1 MFLKYLKIQ
10 RGAAVIRDIR
20 FRKGINLII
29 DESNETIT
37 GNGVGKTTVL
47 KLIDFCFG
55 AKKTIFWENPENK
68 KQNHNLVKDYLTNS
82 ENEILISLCLTDNLE
97 EKDKSDEVL
106 IERNFISRASKSL
119 NRIDG
124 NNYTEDLFKQA
135 LMKIFFP
142 NADHDKPTFRQIISH
157 SIRYKDLSLN
167 NTLRTLDNF
176 TNDQEY
182 EALHLFL
189 FGCNFGDSINKQNIT
204 EKIKHENKFKRR
216 LEENKTKSEIETSL
230 SLINDDIQKLDH
242 KRNCLNINENFEDD
256 LNALNKLKY
265 KINNLSSKI
274 NQSHIRK
281 DLILEAKK
289 DLDQDRFSNDLK
301 QLREIYNQT
310 KKNFNGL
317 QKSFEDLVNYH
328 NQMLSEKVLFITK
341 ELPCLEDIIQK
352 QESSLKSL
360 LLEEASLAALIR
372 KSDTYE
378 QLEELVQ
385 ELGEK
390 YRQKG
395 EYENLLKQLNE
406 VDSNLKEYEA
416 ERRRIEEKQFSEEF
430 ETVITSQVKKFTKH
444 FATISEE
451 LYGKRYALKC
461 DVEKHRE
468 GHSSYKFSTF
478 VPDGPNTASGTKQG
492 EISSFDIA
500 YILFADAENIPCMH
514 FSLNDKKELM
524 DDKQLVKIA
533 NLANN
538 KNIQFI
544 ASILQDK
551 LPEELNRDE
560 YIILKL
566 SEDDKLFKIENQE
579 INQ

>member
-29 DESNETIT
+29 DESDEKIT

-68 KQNHNLVKDYLTNS
+68 KQNHSLVKDYLTNS

-106 IERNFISRASKSL
+106 IERNFISRGSKSL
-119 NRIDG
+119 NRING
-124 NNYTEDLFKQA
+124 INYTEDLFKQT

-142 NADHDKPTFRQIISH
+142 KADQDKPTFRQIISH

-189 FGCNFGDSINKQNIT
+189 FGCNFDDSINKQNIT

-310 KKNFNGL
+310 KKNFSGL

-328 NQMLSEKVLFITK
+328 NAMLSEKVLFIIK
-341 ELPCLEDIIQK
+341 ELPYLEDIIQK

-360 LLEEASLAALIR
+360 LIEEASLAALIR

-406 VDSNLKEYEA
+406 IDFNLKEYEA
-416 ERRRIEEKQFSEEF
+416 ERRSIEEKQFSEEF
-430 ETVITSQVKKFTKH
+430 ETVITSQVKKFTKY

-461 DVEKHRE
+461 DIEKHRE

-514 FSLNDKKELM
+514 FILNDKKELM
-524 DDKQLVKIA
+524 HDNQLVKIA

-579 INQ
+579 IN

>member
-29 DESNETIT
+29 DESNKKIT

-55 AKKTIFWENPENK
+55 AKKNIFWENPENK
-68 KQNHNLVKDYLTNS
+68 KQTHDLVKNYLTNS
-82 ENEILISLCLTDNLE
+82 EKEILISLCLTDNLD
-97 EKDKSDEVL
+97 EKDKSNEIL
-106 IERNFISRASKSL
+106 IERNFSLRNKSL
-119 NRIDG
+119 NRVNG
-124 NNYTEDLFKQA
+124 TNYITEDSFKQA
-135 LMKIFFP
+135 LMKVFFP
-142 NADHDKPTFRQIISH
+142 KAYQDKPTFRQIISH
-157 SIRYKDLSLN
+157 SIRYKDMSLN
-167 NTLRTLDNF
+167 NTLKTLDPH
-176 TNDQEY
+176 TSDQEY

-189 FGCNFGDSINKQNIT
+189 FGCNVADSINKQNIT
-204 EKIKHENKFKRR
+204 EKIKQEEKFKKR
-216 LEENKTKSEIETSL
+216 LEENRTKSEIEISL
-230 SLINDDIQKLDH
+230 SLVNDDIRKLDH
-242 KRNCLNINENFEDD
+242 KRNCLNINENFEKD
-256 LNALNKLKY
+256 LNALNQLQY
-265 KINNLSSKI
+265 RINGLSSKI
-274 NQSHIRK
+274 NQNQIRK
-281 DLILEAKK
+281 SLILEAER
-289 DLDQDRFSNDLK
+289 DLDQDRFINDLQ
-301 QLREIYNQT
+301 QLKAIYNQT
-310 KKNFNGL
+310 KKNFSGL

-328 NQMLSEKVLFITK
+328 NTMLSEKVLFIRK
-341 ELPCLEDIIQK
+341 ELPSLEEIIQK
-352 QESSLKSL
+352 QESNLKSL

-372 KSDTYE
+372 RSDTYE

-406 VDSNLKEYEA
+406 ADSNLKEY
-416 ERRRIEEKQFSEEF
+416 RVQLGDIEKEQFSEEF
-430 ETVITSQVKKFTKH
+430 KKIITSQVEKFTKH
-444 FATISEE
+444 FAAISEE
-451 LYGKRYALKC
+451 LYGTRYALKC
-461 DVEKHRE
+461 DVEPHRD
-468 GHSSYKFSTF
+468 GHNSYKFSTF
-478 VPDGPNTASGTKQG
+478 VPEGPNTASGKKQG

-500 YILFADAENIPCMH
+500 YILFADVENIPCMH
-514 FSLNDKKELM
+514 FILNDKKELM

-551 LPEELNRDE
+551 LPEELNRNE